1 MKKFFLFFLFMAP
14 TALYADVPSTSEA
27 AEVLATL
34 SSSISVPVDFDLII
48 QSIAQT
54 LGRLMGSAY
63 GVVFSLFMILYA
75 YLSIQ
80 DMLQGGEKGRRERE
94 RIKQKE
100 RRQLA
105 EWKALTPQEREYRR
119 MQKLNRDMDT
129 WARMQ
134 GYTPSSVRRSDRL
147 KREFYHDYFS
157 EDF

>member
-1 MKKFFLFFLFMAP
+1 MAP
-14 TALYADVPSTSEA
+14 SVVLADVPSTSEA
-27 AEVLATL
+27 AEVLATTTT
-34 SSSISVPVDFDLII
+34 SITVPVDFDLII
-48 QSIAQT
+48 QSISQT
-54 LGRLMGSAY
+54 FGRLLGSAY

-75 YLSIQ
+75 YLCIK
-80 DMLQGGEKGRRERE
+80 DALEGGEKGRRERE

-100 RRQLA
+100 RRRLA

-147 KREFYHDYFS
+147 KREFYDDYFS

>member
-1 MKKFFLFFLFMAP
+1 MRILLFCLFLVPGIAC
-14 TALYADVPSTSEA
+14 ADVPGPSESA
-27 AEVLATL
+27 KVLATSVTEL
-34 SSSISVPVDFDLII
+34 SVPVNFDLVIDG
-48 QSIAQT
+48 IAET
-54 LGRLMGSAY
+54 FGSLMGSAY

-75 YLSIQ
+75 YLCIKYA
-80 DMLQGGEKGRRERE
+80 LEGGEKGRRERE

-100 RRQLA
+100 RRQFA

-119 MQKLNRDMDT
+119 MQKLTRDMDT

-147 KREFYHDYFS
+147 KREFYDDYFS